1 MKKIKS
7 KANIFTRTVNKI
19 KHVFDKLHV
28 NHLRKNYDTLCEVI
42 LDDLKEVSDLQ
53 PNLFTVDPC
62 GKLRLLEKKKRS
74 YIYSNDINIGNPTY
88 PKVPQSLADRIK
100 TVLSSMQKEETWKG
114 RVDYDLIHPNEI
126 NNVIDRLTEYVAT
139 KDSLDDRYGISYGKP
154 FIKINTAV
162 GIYIVT
168 FNSTTNLLDYTI
180 SDYHCIKNTYFES
193 LIEVVRGTFS
203 AEGWS
208 MKQEWD
214 MAMKKYIHAL
224 IHNISTLVTEAK
236 AQMTTSQLVGYLDT
250 AFASL
255 PVNEVGGTKVD
266 DNVMVYLFNTVII
279 EHCKNDPE
287 SSRNIIKSDDI
298 IRPMLMSSNWEIIY
312 KYLEYKMTADKI
324 IEELKVFN
332 ITKYR
337 LSKLFPRNEYD
348 AWVSAKRDPIYG
360 PPHFRKLGDIFL
372 DEYDDYD
379 ILVRVTKPK
388 YAIAARYTEHDET
401 ELITLDNFLDIISK
415 NERLCKCP
423 GSGDLDTR
431 IWAFGYIC
439 SKLEV
444 V

>member
-7 KANIFTRTVNKI
+7 KTNIFTRTVNKI

-28 NHLRKNYDTLCEVI
+28 KHLRKNCDILSEVI
-42 LDDLKEVSDLQ
+42 LDDLKEVSDLH
-53 PNLFTVDPC
+53 PNLFTVDPT

-74 YIYSNDINIGNPTY
+74 YIYSIDVGHPTY
-88 PKVPQSLADRIK
+88 SRTPQSLADRIK
-100 TVLSSMQKEETWKG
+100 TILSTMQREETWKG
-114 RVDYDLIHPNEI
+114 RVDYDLINPNEI
-126 NNVIDRLTEYVAT
+126 KNIIDRLTEYVAA
-139 KDSLDDRYGISYGKP
+139 KDPLDDRYGISYGKP

-180 SDYHCIKNTYFES
+180 SDYHCVKNTYFES
-193 LIEVVRGTFS
+193 LIEIVRGTFS

-250 AFASL
+250 AITSL
-255 PVNEVGGTKVD
+255 PVNETSGTKVD
-266 DNVMVYLFNTVII
+266 DNVMIHLFDIVIT

-287 SSRNIIKSDDI
+287 GSVNITKSDEI
-298 IRPMLMSSNWEIIY
+298 IRHVVMSSNWEIIY

-324 IEELKVFN
+324 VEELKMFN

-348 AWVSAKRDPIYG
+348 AWLAAKRDPVYG

-379 ILVRVTKPK
+379 VLVRVTKPK
-388 YAIAARYTEHDET
+388 YAIAARYTTHDET

-415 NERLCKCP
+415 NERLAKCP

>member
-7 KANIFTRTVNKI
+7 KTNIFTRTINKI

-28 NHLRKNYDTLCEVI
+28 KHLRKNCDILSEVI
-42 LDDLKEVSDLQ
+42 LDDLKEISDLQ
-53 PNLFTVDPC
+53 PNLFTVDPT

-74 YIYSNDINIGNPTY
+74 YIYSIDVGHPTY
-88 PKVPQSLADRIK
+88 SRTPQSLADRIK
-100 TVLSSMQKEETWKG
+100 TVLSTMQKEETWKG
-114 RVDYDLIHPNEI
+114 RVDYDLINPNEI
-126 NNVIDRLTEYVAT
+126 KNIIDRLTEYVAA
-139 KDSLDDRYGISYGKP
+139 KDPLDDRYGISYGKP

-168 FNSTTNLLDYTI
+168 FNSTTNLLDYKI
-180 SDYHCIKNTYFES
+180 SDYHCVKNTYFES
-193 LIEVVRGTFS
+193 LIEIVRGTFS

-224 IHNISTLVTEAK
+224 IQNISTLVTDTK

-250 AFASL
+250 AFTSL
-255 PVNEVGGTKVD
+255 PVNEVSGAKVD

-324 IEELKVFN
+324 VEELKVFN

-348 AWVSAKRDPIYG
+348 AWVSAKRDPVYG

-379 ILVRVTKPK
+379 VLVRVTKPK